1 MALRSSIFAAEI
13 KPKKRKTM
21 VQTEAQLEQQF
32 LERLQELKYTY
43 RPDIRD
49 LDSLE
54 RNFREKFERLNFVTL
69 SDDEFRKLLD
79 ENITSDVFTASKHL
93 REKQTFTRND
103 GTTFD
108 YSLVNLR
115 DWCKNEYEVVNQLT
129 INTANSHQRYD
140 VIILV
145 NGLPLVQI
153 ELKRH
158 SVSPIKAVEQIV
170 AYKQERGNGYLTS
183 LMCFMQLFIVSNGT
197 SDTMYFANNND
208 EHFHFDAT
216 NCYLPVYHAAD
227 EQNHIVA
234 GLYNFSDLML
244 TKVALGE
251 LISRY
256 MVLVE
261 TERKILVMRP
271 YQIYAVKSI
280 VNRVH
285 ENSGNGFIWHTTG
298 SGKTL
303 TSFKAS
309 TLLKDNKDIEKCV
322 FVVDRKDLDK
332 QTREEFNKFQ
342 EGCVERNANT
352 GALVARLESDDY
364 ADKVIVTTIQ
374 KLGKAL
380 DTSNKN
386 KYYQRLERIKDKRI
400 VFIFDECHRSQFGD
414 NHKAIRAFFPKAQ
427 LFGFTGTPIF
437 EENSHYV
444 RVDGQQAQY
453 ITTKDVFQ
461 EALHEY
467 TITHAIRDNNVLS
480 FKVEYYDNK
489 PSSNKATVKPL
500 TKNQII
506 NHILDNHDKLT
517 AHRRFNALLATPSI
531 PDASRYCELFYEE
544 QQRRRMA
551 DPDYEPLNITAV
563 FTPPTRSSSDED
575 LPQEEAD
582 NQKHPDENNK
592 ALKTIIDRYNQ
603 QFGTNF
609 SVDLFDEYYADIQQR
624 IKDQKY
630 PNKDYP
636 HAKKLDIV
644 IVVDMML
651 TGFDSKFLNTLY
663 VDKDLKWHGLIQA
676 FSRTN
681 RILDGTKPYG
691 NIICY
696 RDLRSALDDAMVRFS
711 GYDPEKS
718 KEYWLV
724 EPAEKVVEKY
734 QKAISNLKTVM
745 NGMGLECRPDEV
757 VNIPQGENTSKFIEA
772 FKEVQRLSLRLDQYV
787 ELPEELKDTIEGAM
801 TDDTL
806 QSFRTAYLDLARRVR
821 PTDTGDKGPRTPE
834 GDEPDFELSLFS
846 SALVDYDYIMHLL
859 ARYTSTHHEKVR
871 ITKEQ
876 LLEILAG
883 SVNLMNERELLEDF
897 IKEEIH
903 QGSGLTED
911 EIRQRYQAFKDK
923 RLNGQIADFAT
934 EYGIDQVALEQFV
947 IETVKLRRLDEEVLR
962 DLLNH
967 IDGWKQ
973 RKAAKEG
980 LLVRL
985 APIFKLMTGGSDIE
999 GMNAYVKE

>member
-54 RNFREKFERLNFVTL
+54 CNFREKFERLNFVTL

-158 SVSPIKAVEQIV
+158 SVSPLKAVEQIV

-332 QTREEFNKFQ
+332 
-342 EGCVERNANT
+342 
-352 GALVARLESDDY
+352 
-364 ADKVIVTTIQ
+364 
-374 KLGKAL
+374 
-380 DTSNKN
+380 
-386 KYYQRLERIKDKRI
+386 
-400 VFIFDECHRSQFGD
+400 
-414 NHKAIRAFFPKAQ
+414 
-427 LFGFTGTPIF
+427 
-437 EENSHYV
+437 
-444 RVDGQQAQY
+444 
-453 ITTKDVFQ
+453 
-461 EALHEY
+461 
-467 TITHAIRDNNVLS
+467 
-480 FKVEYYDNK
+480 
-489 PSSNKATVKPL
+489 
-500 TKNQII
+500 
-506 NHILDNHDKLT
+506 
-517 AHRRFNALLATPSI
+517 
-531 PDASRYCELFYEE
+531 
-544 QQRRRMA
+544 
-551 DPDYEPLNITAV
+551 
-563 FTPPTRSSSDED
+563 
-575 LPQEEAD
+575 
-582 NQKHPDENNK
+582 
-592 ALKTIIDRYNQ
+592 
-603 QFGTNF
+603 
-609 SVDLFDEYYADIQQR
+609 
-624 IKDQKY
+624 
-630 PNKDYP
+630 
-636 HAKKLDIV
+636 
-644 IVVDMML
+644 
-651 TGFDSKFLNTLY
+651 
-663 VDKDLKWHGLIQA
+663 
-676 FSRTN
+676 
-681 RILDGTKPYG
+681 
-691 NIICY
+691 
-696 RDLRSALDDAMVRFS
+696 
-711 GYDPEKS
+711 
-718 KEYWLV
+718 
-724 EPAEKVVEKY
+724 
-734 QKAISNLKTVM
+734 
-745 NGMGLECRPDEV
+745 
-757 VNIPQGENTSKFIEA
+757 
-772 FKEVQRLSLRLDQYV
+772 
-787 ELPEELKDTIEGAM
+787 
-801 TDDTL
+801 
-806 QSFRTAYLDLARRVR
+806 
-821 PTDTGDKGPRTPE
+821 
-834 GDEPDFELSLFS
+834 
-846 SALVDYDYIMHLL
+846 
-859 ARYTSTHHEKVR
+859 
-871 ITKEQ
+871 
-876 LLEILAG
+876 
-883 SVNLMNERELLEDF
+883 
-897 IKEEIH
+897 
-903 QGSGLTED
+903 
-911 EIRQRYQAFKDK
+911 
-923 RLNGQIADFAT
+923 
-934 EYGIDQVALEQFV
+934 
-947 IETVKLRRLDEEVLR
+947 
-962 DLLNH
+962 
-967 IDGWKQ
+967 
-973 RKAAKEG
+973 
-980 LLVRL
+980 
-985 APIFKLMTGGSDIE
+985 
-999 GMNAYVKE
+999 